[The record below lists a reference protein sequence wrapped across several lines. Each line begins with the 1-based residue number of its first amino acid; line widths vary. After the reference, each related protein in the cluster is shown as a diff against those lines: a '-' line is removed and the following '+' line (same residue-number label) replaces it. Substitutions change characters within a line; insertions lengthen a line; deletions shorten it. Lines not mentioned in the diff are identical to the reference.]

1 MKTQISNNLIS
12 HEKIITDNASASLYF
27 GASYAALGNV
37 EIIANESNANE
48 SNANE
53 SNTASHLLNHAVNI
67 ARASGQPKL
76 IAPLNGDTWHAYRT
90 IIESS
95 DQPKFFL
102 EPDSPLSAKLLLDTN
117 FELIAQYSS
126 SLIDLTASKE
136 AISAAVSKRE
146 KAIESGFEI
155 RHLNSNDFNEELKD
169 IFSLSLSAFSNNF
182 LYQAISFENFAEL
195 YQPIKGYLEDRLI
208 WLAYSQSQLV
218 GLLFAIPDPLNQG
231 QIILKSVA
239 VHPQFE
245 GLGIASYL
253 LGRAHSEAIKLGF
266 THSIQALYKDEN
278 RSAALTAGLV
288 AKVIRRYGIFAL
300 DLTA

>member
-37 EIIANESNANE
+37 EIIANESNANGR
-48 SNANE
+48 NA
-53 SNTASHLLNHAVNI
+53 ASHLLNHAVKI

-126 SLIDLTASKE
+126 SLIDLTASIG
-136 AISAAVSKRE
+136 AISAAVGKRE

-155 RHLNSNDFNEELKD
+155 RHLNSNNFNEELKD
-169 IFSLSLSAFSNNF
+169 IFSLSLSAFRNNF
-182 LYQAISFENFAEL
+182 LYQAISFKNFAEL
-195 YQPIKGYLEDRLI
+195 YQPIKAYLEDRLI
-208 WLAYSQSQLV
+208 WLAYNQSQLV